1 MLKSLTAYRSNKR
14 RISDVFKNDLRS
26 KTKYFSVPEQNKCYR
41 LELDQPILKN
51 EEISSIL
58 SIDKLTNGKLKSSVI
73 DILFKN
79 SQKGNELEEG
89 IEKICYEA
97 KSHIKDGS
105 NILVLSDKNISS
117 VNAPIPALL
126 AASAI
131 HHFLIKEGLRMKTS
145 LIMETGEAR
154 ELHHFSFYLVMVL
167 KRLTLTL
174 HLKLLI
180 T

>member
-1 MLKSLTAYRSNKR
+1 MSLGAKPN
-14 RISDVFKNDLRS
+14 I
-26 KTKYFSVPEQNKCYR
+26 FSVPEQNKCYR

-97 KSHIKDGS
+97 KSHIKEGS
-105 NILVLSDKNISS
+105 NILILSDKNISS
-117 VNAPIPALL
+117 VNAPIPALV
-126 AASAI
+126 SSI
-131 HHFLIKEGLRMKTS
+131 S
-145 LIMETGEAR
+145 SS
-154 ELHHFSFYLVMVL
+154 SFFNQRGF
-167 KRLTLTL
+167 KNEN
-174 HLKLLI
+174 
-180 T
+180 